1 MRDILG
7 MLKEDGTFQTLLAL
21 LELTGMVVRLGEAG
35 PFTLFAPNDEAFTR
49 VNVDEIRGDREKL
62 VQLLDYHVIEGKIT
76 AADIARDDQLLT
88 SSGKSLTVRREEGQQ
103 IIDNAKYVV
112 TDIECSNGLIHVI
125 DNVFLPQFSGWY
137 CGCC

>member
-7 MLKEDGTFQTLLAL
+7 TLKEDGTFQTLLAL